1 MYFFGFSNSAW
12 AEGVLTPSN
21 GLGHRL
27 CSFCLAINR
36 LYLSAV
42 GQGRILAMAVCLRGL
57 EIRARARLMLG

>member
-36 LYLSAV
+36 LYLSDAP
-42 GQGRILAMAVCLRGL
+42 GADGLGGASLR
-57 EIRARARLMLG
+57 MHT